1 MVIFN
6 SYVKIPNFPIFQVP
20 FWDST
25 KFPGNAGQARTRLH
39 VGHLGDLEFWPLE
52 FWGIDVECNLQKK
65 IDIVKSVPETVMH
78 HFGFFLGYFL
88 GLLYIVPE
96 SCYLTIGGIGGAF

>member
-1 MVIFN
+1 MLN
-6 SYVKIPNFPIFQVP
+6 YQLSNFLLVP

-25 KFPGNAGQARTRLH
+25 GFPGNAGQARTRLH

-65 IDIVKSVPETVMH
+65 LDIVKSVPETVMH
-78 HFGFFLGYFL
+78 HFVFFGYFL

-96 SCYLTIGGIGGAF
+96 SCYPTIGGIGGAF